1 MRHMKI
7 VNGLKYSK
15 DHEWI
20 RLEGNKAI
28 IGITDFAQH
37 NLGDLV
43 YIELPEIGT
52 EIHTGDVL
60 SVVES
65 IKAASDVYAPVPG
78 TVIEVNEVLL
88 DAPEKINGAP
98 YESWIAVV
106 ILADNAQLDD
116 FLDAQAYEKFCNE
129 EV

>member
-1 MRHMKI
+1 MKI

-20 RLEGNKAI
+20 RVEGNKAI

-52 EIHTGDVL
+52 ELHTGDVL

-65 IKAASDVYAPVPG
+65 IKAASDVYAPVAG

-116 FLDAQAYEKFCNE
+116 FLDAPAYEKLCSE

>member
-1 MRHMKI
+1 MKI

-20 RLEGNKAI
+20 RVEGNKAI

-52 EIHTGDVL
+52 ELHTGDVL

-65 IKAASDVYAPVPG
+65 IKAASDVYAPVAG

-116 FLDAQAYEKFCNE
+116 FLDAPAYEKFCSE

>member
-1 MRHMKI
+1 MKI

-116 FLDAQAYEKFCNE
+116 FLDAQAYEKFCSE
-129 EV
+129 EI

>member
-1 MRHMKI
+1 MKI

-88 DAPEKINGAP
+88 DVPEKINGAP

-116 FLDAQAYEKFCNE
+116 FLDAQAYEKFCSE

>member
-1 MRHMKI
+1 MKI

-116 FLDAQAYEKFCNE
+116 FLDAQAYEKFCSE